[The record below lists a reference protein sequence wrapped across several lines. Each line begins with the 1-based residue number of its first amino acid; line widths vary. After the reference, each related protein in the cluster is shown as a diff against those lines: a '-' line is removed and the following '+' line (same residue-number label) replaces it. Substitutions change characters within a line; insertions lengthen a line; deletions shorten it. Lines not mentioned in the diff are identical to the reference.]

1 MYVFLE
7 LPPKKSTG
15 RKVYG
20 AAKGPLVTQHCASQ
34 EKKMRVAAFAFG
46 MLIFN
51 MTVLSRT
58 LTVSP
63 FK

>member
-20 AAKGPLVTQHCASQ
+20 AAKSPLVTQHCASQ
-34 EKKMRVAAFAFG
+34 EKKDESGCFRIWHANLQHDS
-46 MLIFN
+46 LI
-51 MTVLSRT
+51 
-58 LTVSP
+58 
-63 FK
+63 